1 MEIKEDEEWSLE
13 GFMQH
18 LTADRPPNPFA
29 EDITLEDARQAILQQ
44 QGERDYV
51 EGEKKPF
58 PGFRECRKDD
68 YVRTPSFYLVYFA
81 HYYDR
86 NLFM

>member
-68 YVRTPSFYLVYFA
+68 YVRTPSFYLFI
-81 HYYDR
+81 H
-86 NLFM
+86 LFFHPLL